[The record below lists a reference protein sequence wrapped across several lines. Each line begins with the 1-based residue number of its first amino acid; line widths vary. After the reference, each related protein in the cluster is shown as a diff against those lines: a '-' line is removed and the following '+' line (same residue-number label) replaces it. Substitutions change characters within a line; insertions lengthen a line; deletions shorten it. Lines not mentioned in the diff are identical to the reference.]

1 MDVTDTPVTMQLA
14 AAQAQVRLTQILQS
28 LNRGEYSEPT
38 TLTVA
43 EYLDLWLR
51 NYAEVSVCPR
61 VPLQCVVFAL
71 VLAFSKCVIMP
82 LYGV

>member
-1 MDVTDTPVTMQLA
+1 M
-14 AAQAQVRLTQILQS
+14 RLTQILQS
-28 LNRGEYSEPT
+28 LNRGKYGEPT

-51 NYAEVSVCPR
+51 NYVEVSVCPR

-71 VLAFSKCVIMP
+71 VLPPSKCRIIALIAHLEEAHHDAP
-82 LYGV
+82 DTAHC